1 MSSRDASGARVEP
14 SNALVFPSRQITSP
28 AMPPSPLPIGEV
40 TPSAKAVASAAS
52 SAFPPWCSISTPAS
66 AGSGS
71 AVTMPLVAVA
81 SVLAKSHSLRVPTLT
96 FSR

>member
-1 MSSRDASGARVEP
+1 MSSRDATGARVEP
-14 SNALVFPSRQITSP
+14 SKALVLPSRQITRP

-52 SAFPPWCSISTPAS
+52 RAFPPWRSISTPAS

-71 AVTMPLVAVA
+71 AVTMPLVAAA
-81 SVLAKSHSLRVPTLT
+81 SVLVKSHSLRVPTVL